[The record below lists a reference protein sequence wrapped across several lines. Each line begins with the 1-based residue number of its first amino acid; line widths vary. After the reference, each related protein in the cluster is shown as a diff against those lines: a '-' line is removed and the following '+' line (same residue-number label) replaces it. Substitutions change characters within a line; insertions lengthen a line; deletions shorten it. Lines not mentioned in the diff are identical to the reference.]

1 MELIKQIEA
10 ILEARKQRRKGKV
23 PSIPPTEE
31 PTD

>member
-1 MELIKQIEA
+1 MELINQIKEV
-10 ILEARKQRRKGKV
+10 IEARKRRLKGKV